1 MMKIFFLFLY
11 ALVIVIMGAATIIEK
26 YNGTDF
32 VSQHIY
38 TSWWFIA
45 LWAVLGVLSGV
56 ALVKN
61 KRKNIVIMALH
72 ASFLVILLGAFVTHC
87 FAQKGVIY
95 LEKGK
100 PTNVFESVN
109 NHQEQQKCVLPFY
122 ITLNKFET
130 SFHEGTDS
138 ENDYTSYITITD
150 NDKTQSV
157 QVSMNHI
164 AQYKG
169 VRLYQTGYSE
179 VSNVCALTVNSDP
192 YGIAITYVGYGI
204 LFVSLI
210 AMLVRRNGMFR
221 ALLRN
226 PLLKKNLF
234 VLFLLLCP
242 TLSLST
248 KAQNTIP
255 KDCAKQLG
263 EVLVL
268 YNGRICPLQT
278 LALDLTKKVYGARSY
293 HDLTAEQVLAG
304 LIFYDE
310 KWRGEP
316 FIHVKKQ
323 EIRTKFFLPEY
334 CTMNEFFNYDQ
345 GGYILGPYLQPDD
358 GTRKDALHQQIN
370 DVDEKIMLV
379 MQVRQGNL
387 LKVFPVAMN
396 GKIKWFSP
404 TEELPKSL
412 SPNIK
417 EYISQAFDLLFQYT
431 KESNWGAFRH
441 ELNKMMAF
449 QRTQAARVLPTDTAI
464 EAEKIY
470 NMVPF
475 ATILFM
481 VNLTLGLCALVLL
494 IVRLTKNY
502 SLKELPRGF
511 KVVDSVLSVLL
522 FVSFV
527 ALTLCLT
534 LRWIVSGT
542 VPMSNGYETML
553 IVAWF
558 VMLVALITYRKVNI
572 VKMFA
577 FLLSGFFLL
586 VSHIAQM
593 DPQITHVMP
602 VLNSPLL
609 AIHVSIVMMGY
620 ALLAFTFVC
629 SLTSLVL
636 YLLHRKSTD
645 VQQQN
650 IKALQML
657 SMLFLLPA
665 LVALCYG
672 IFIGAIWA
680 NISWGQYWS
689 WDPKETWA
697 LITLM
702 VYAVPVHFFYSK
714 NQHAPLFYHI
724 YMLLAFSTVLMT
736 YFGVNYFLGGM
747 HSYA

>member
-1 MMKIFFLFLY
+1 MKIFFLILY
-11 ALVIVIMGAATIIEK
+11 ALIIVVMGAATIIEK

-32 VSQHIY
+32 VSQHTY
-38 TSWWFIA
+38 SSWWFIA
-45 LWAVLGVLSGV
+45 LWAVLGMLSGV
-56 ALVKN
+56 ALMKN
-61 KRKNIVIMALH
+61 KRKNVVIMALH
-72 ASFLVILLGAFVTHC
+72 ALFLVILLGAFVTHC
-87 FAQKGVIY
+87 FAQKGIIY

-100 PTNVFESVN
+100 PTNVFESAKN
-109 NHQEQQKCVLPFY
+109 NQEQQKCVLPFY

-130 SFHEGTDS
+130 SFHEGTDA
-138 ENDYTSYITITD
+138 ENDYTSYITIAD
-150 NDKTQSV
+150 GDKKLLK

-164 AQYKG
+164 VQYKG
-169 VRLYQTGYSE
+169 VRLYQTGYNELSK
-179 VSNVCALTVNSDP
+179 VSALTVNSDP
-192 YGIAITYVGYGI
+192 YGIAITYVGYAL

-234 VLFLLLCP
+234 VAFLLLCP
-242 TLSLST
+242 TLSLVT

-255 KDCAKQLG
+255 KECAQQLG
-263 EVLVL
+263 KVLVL
-268 YNGRICPLQT
+268 YNGRICLLQT

-293 HDLTAEQVLAG
+293 HHLTAEQVLAG
-304 LIFYDE
+304 WIFYGD
-310 KWRGEP
+310 KWSSEP
-316 FIHVKKQ
+316 FVHIKKQ
-323 EIRTKFFLPEY
+323 EMRNKFFLPEY
-334 CTMNEFFNYDQ
+334 CTLNEFFNDGQ
-345 GGYILGPYLQPDD
+345 EGYILGSYLQVDD
-358 GTRKDALHQQIN
+358 GKRKDALHQQIS
-370 DVDEKIMLV
+370 DVDEKIMLI
-379 MQVRQGNL
+379 MSLRQGKP
-387 LKVFPVAMN
+387 LKVFPVAIN
-396 GKIKWFSP
+396 DKITWLSP
-404 TEELPKSL
+404 TDDLPKSL
-412 SPNIK
+412 SSASK
-417 EYISQAFDLLFQYT
+417 EYIEQAFNLLFQYT
-431 KESNWGAFRH
+431 KESNWAAFKH
-441 ELNKMMAF
+441 ELNKITAF
-449 QRTQAARVLPTDTAI
+449 QRKQAAPILPSETTVK
-464 EAEKIY
+464 AERIY
-470 NMVPF
+470 NVVPF

-481 VNLTLGLCALVLL
+481 ANLTLGLCALALL
-494 IVRLTKNY
+494 VVRLTKNF
-502 SLKELPRGF
+502 SLKELPRAL
-511 KVVDSVLSVLL
+511 KMVDTALSVFL
-522 FVSFV
+522 FLSFI
-527 ALTLCLT
+527 ALTFCLI
-534 LRWIVSGT
+534 LRWMVSGT

-553 IVAWF
+553 MVAWF
-558 VMLVALITYRKVNI
+558 VMLVALMTFHKVNI

-609 AIHVSIVMMGY
+609 AIHVSIIMMGY

-636 YLLHRKSTD
+636 YLLHRQSTD

-650 IKALQML
+650 IKVLQML

-702 VYAVPVHFFYSK
+702 VYAVLVHFFYSK
-714 NQHAPLFYHI
+714 HQHALLFYHI
-724 YMLLAFSTVLMT
+724 YMLLAFATVLMT

>member
-1 MMKIFFLFLY
+1 M
-11 ALVIVIMGAATIIEK
+11 
-26 YNGTDF
+26 
-32 VSQHIY
+32 
-38 TSWWFIA
+38 
-45 LWAVLGVLSGV
+45 
-56 ALVKN
+56 
-61 KRKNIVIMALH
+61 
-72 ASFLVILLGAFVTHC
+72 
-87 FAQKGVIY
+87 
-95 LEKGK
+95 
-100 PTNVFESVN
+100 
-109 NHQEQQKCVLPFY
+109 
-122 ITLNKFET
+122 
-130 SFHEGTDS
+130 
-138 ENDYTSYITITD
+138 
-150 NDKTQSV
+150 
-157 QVSMNHI
+157 
-164 AQYKG
+164 
-169 VRLYQTGYSE
+169 
-179 VSNVCALTVNSDP
+179 
-192 YGIAITYVGYGI
+192 
-204 LFVSLI
+204 
-210 AMLVRRNGMFR
+210 
-221 ALLRN
+221 
-226 PLLKKNLF
+226 
-234 VLFLLLCP
+234 
-242 TLSLST
+242 
-248 KAQNTIP
+248 
-255 KDCAKQLG
+255 
-263 EVLVL
+263 
-268 YNGRICPLQT
+268 
-278 LALDLTKKVYGARSY
+278 
-293 HDLTAEQVLAG
+293 
-304 LIFYDE
+304 
-310 KWRGEP
+310 
-316 FIHVKKQ
+316 
-323 EIRTKFFLPEY
+323 PEY

-412 SPNIK
+412 SPNVK

-431 KESNWGAFRH
+431 KESNWGGFRH
-441 ELNKMMAF
+441 ELDKMMAF
-449 QRTQAARVLPTDTAI
+449 QHTQAADVLPTDTAI

-481 VNLTLGLCALVLL
+481 VNLTLGLCALALL

-511 KVVDSVLSVLL
+511 KVVDSALSVLL
-522 FVSFV
+522 FLSFL

-609 AIHVSIVMMGY
+609 AIHVSIIMMGY

-636 YLLHRKSTD
+636 YLLHRQSTD

-650 IKALQML
+650 IKALQLL

-672 IFIGAIWA
+672 IFSGAIWA